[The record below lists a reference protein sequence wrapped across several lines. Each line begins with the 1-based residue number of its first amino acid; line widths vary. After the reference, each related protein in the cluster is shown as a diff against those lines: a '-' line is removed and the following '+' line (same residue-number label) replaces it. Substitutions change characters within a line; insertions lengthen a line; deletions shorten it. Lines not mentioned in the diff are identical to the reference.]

1 MAVEFFTKLFNSA
14 LIFQRRQILAGREVI
29 TICDKPEN
37 SVLPCL
43 AKITGQFS
51 NRLGNRVLPVK
62 KPTVTEAG
70 AGGFGFFVFGDEA
83 AGEGGHGFS
92 LKFMAG

>member
-43 AKITGQFS
+43 AKIIGQFS
-51 NRLGNRVLPVK
+51 NRLENRVLPIK
-62 KPTVTEAG
+62 KPAVPEVES
-70 AGGFGFFVFGDEA
+70 GGFGFFVFGDEA
-83 AGEGGHGFS
+83 AGEGGHI
-92 LKFMAG
+92 